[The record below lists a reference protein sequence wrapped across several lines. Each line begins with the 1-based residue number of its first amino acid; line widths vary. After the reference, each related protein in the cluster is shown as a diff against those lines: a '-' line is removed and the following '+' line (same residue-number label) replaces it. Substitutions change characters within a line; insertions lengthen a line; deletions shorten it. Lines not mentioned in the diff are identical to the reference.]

1 MNNSNLDKD
10 LQTAFLNKERLTR
23 PLSDKEMEMTESI
36 NIDVEGIIKSRK
48 NVVGFSSFKNLIRPQ
63 NISIQSLSSMAATL
77 VIGIFIGSQ
86 FLGTDDNFINPIQ
99 ETKTTNGQSDIRT
112 KNFTALSTDS
122 SNNISSKIQEMSPGE
137 SLTIR
142 LDENL
147 KMTFL
152 IKEEEI
158 KEKENCHILLISID
172 GSISSSINSIEVCKK
187 MTFSGPSWVFSDIQ
201 K

>member
-23 PLSDKEMEMTESI
+23 PLSDKEIEMSESI

-48 NVVGFSSFKNLIRPQ
+48 NVVVFSSFKNLIRSQ

-99 ETKTTNGQSDIRT
+99 ETKTTTGQSDIRT
-112 KNFTALSTDS
+112 KNFTALSTDESGDLS
-122 SNNISSKIQEMSPGE
+122 SRIQEINPGE
-137 SLTIR
+137 SFSINLS
-142 LDENL
+142 ENL

-152 IKEEEI
+152 IKKEKI
-158 KEKENCHILLISID
+158 KERENCHILTISLGGSTSSLIDNIKA
-172 GSISSSINSIEVCKK
+172 CKE

>member
-23 PLSDKEMEMTESI
+23 PLSDKEMEMAESI

-48 NVVGFSSFKNLIRPQ
+48 NVIGFSSFKNLIRPQ
-63 NISIQSLSSMAATL
+63 NISIQSLSSMAASL

-86 FLGTDDNFINPIQ
+86 FLGTDDNFINPTQ
-99 ETKTTNGQSDIRT
+99 ETKTITGQSDIRT
-112 KNFTALSTDS
+112 KNFTALSADS
-122 SNNISSKIQEMSPGE
+122 SNDISSKIQAMSPGE

-152 IKEEEI
+152 IKADQI
-158 KEKENCHILLISID
+158 KEKENCHILMISID
-172 GSISSSINSIEVCKK
+172 GSTSKLIDNIKACKE
-187 MTFSGPSWVFSDIQ
+187 MTFSGPSWIFSDFQ

>member
-86 FLGTDDNFINPIQ
+86 FLGTDDNFINPTQ
-99 ETKTTNGQSDIRT
+99 ETKTTNRQSDIRT

-122 SNNISSKIQEMSPGE
+122 SNDISSKIQEMSPGE
-137 SLTIR
+137 NLTIR

-152 IKEEEI
+152 IKADQI
-158 KEKENCHILLISID
+158 KEKENCHILMISID
-172 GSISSSINSIEVCKK
+172 GSTSKLIDNIKACKE
-187 MTFSGPSWVFSDIQ
+187 MTFSGPSWIFSDFQ

>member
-86 FLGTDDNFINPIQ
+86 FLGTDDNFINPTQ
-99 ETKTTNGQSDIRT
+99 ETKTTNRQSDIRT

-122 SNNISSKIQEMSPGE
+122 SNDISSKIQEMSPGE
-137 SLTIR
+137 NLTIR

-152 IKEEEI
+152 IKEEKI

-172 GSISSSINSIEVCKK
+172 GSTSKLIDNIKACKE
-187 MTFSGPSWVFSDIQ
+187 MTFSGPSWIFSDFQ

>member
-23 PLSDKEMEMTESI
+23 PLSDKEMEMAESI

-48 NVVGFSSFKNLIRPQ
+48 NVIGFSSFKNLIRSQ

-77 VIGIFIGSQ
+77 VIGIFIGGQ
-86 FLGTDDNFINPIQ
+86 FLGTDDNFINPTQ
-99 ETKTTNGQSDIRT
+99 ETKTIIGQSDIRT
-112 KNFTALSTDS
+112 KNFTALSADS
-122 SNNISSKIQEMSPGE
+122 SNDISSKIQEMSPGE

-152 IKEEEI
+152 IKEEKI
-158 KEKENCHILLISID
+158 KETDNCHILTISLGGSTSSLIDNIKA
-172 GSISSSINSIEVCKK
+172 CKE
-187 MTFSGPSWVFSDIQ
+187 MTFSGPSWVFSDVQ

>member
-1 MNNSNLDKD
+1 VNNSNLDKD
-10 LQTAFLNKERLTR
+10 LQTAFLNKESLTR
-23 PLSDKEMEMTESI
+23 SLSDKEIEMAESI

-48 NVVGFSSFKNLIRPQ
+48 NVINFSSFKNLIRSQ
-63 NISIQSLSSMAATL
+63 NISFQNLSSMAATL

-86 FLGTDDNFINPIQ
+86 FLGSDNNFINPIQ
-99 ETKTTNGQSDIRT
+99 DTETTNEQSDIRI
-112 KNFTALSTDS
+112 KNFTALSADS
-122 SNNISSKIQEMSPGE
+122 SNDISNKIQEMSPGE

-152 IKEEEI
+152 IKADQI
-158 KEKENCHILLISID
+158 KEKENCHILSISIN
-172 GSISSSINSIEVCKK
+172 GSTSQLIDNIKACKE